1 MSLSKQIGEELHWW
15 IQNFSFVNWEV
26 LNFSPIATDNKFKGI
41 NLGLGRVS
49 CQGQI
54 TGTPRFQEKTK
65 SHINA
70 LELKASK
77 LAIMIYMDSMVAL
90 SYLEK
95 MGSKKNQELVTII
108 KEIYDYLLLH
118 KITITAEYLPRVLNG
133 EADRESRDLKDSR
146 KWKLDSQ
153 AFKKICLTRFITDI
167 ESF

>member
-1 MSLSKQIGEELHWW
+1 
-15 IQNFSFVNWEV
+15 
-26 LNFSPIATDNKFKGI
+26 
-41 NLGLGRVS
+41 
-49 CQGQI
+49 
-54 TGTPRFQEKTK
+54 
-65 SHINA
+65 
-70 LELKASK
+70 
-77 LAIMIYMDSMVAL
+77 MIYMDSMVAL
-90 SYLEK
+90 SYLVK

>member
-1 MSLSKQIGEELHWW
+1 MISKFSLEGQLSLSKQIGEELHWW

-41 NLGLGRVS
+41 NLRLGRVS

-54 TGTPRFQEKTK
+54 TGRPRFQEKTK

-90 SYLEK
+90 SYLVK
-95 MGSKKNQELVTII
+95 MGSKKETGISHHHQTKLR
-108 KEIYDYLLLH
+108 
-118 KITITAEYLPRVLNG
+118 LPLAPQDRHYCRVPTKG
-133 EADRESRDLKDSR
+133 IEWRSR
-146 KWKLDSQ
+146 
-153 AFKKICLTRFITDI
+153 
-167 ESF
+167 